1 MKDINEELK
10 TSDSDIKS
18 ENISYQ
24 RFLVLWFVAKVSD
37 S

>member
-1 MKDINEELK
+1 MMDINEELK

-24 RFLVLWFVAKVSD
+24 SFLVLWFVAKVSD
-37 S
+37 R